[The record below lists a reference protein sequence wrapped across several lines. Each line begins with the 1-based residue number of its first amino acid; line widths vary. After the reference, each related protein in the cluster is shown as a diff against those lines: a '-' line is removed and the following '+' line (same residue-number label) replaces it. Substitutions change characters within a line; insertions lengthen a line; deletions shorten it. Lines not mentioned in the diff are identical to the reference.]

1 MKAKLFLKLVAGLVL
16 LGLGLVLA
24 LAWRLHSFPQVEA
37 YFAEP
42 GRRSLQK
49 DEVGQWQY
57 VRHLY
62 AELEATGDR
71 FRGWDESQQ
80 DMWKYAIAFLAYGMP
95 SLAMVKPD
103 EAPTAAYYLSVM
115 IHKMKAKKV
124 WDDWQR
130 YGFGDDPICKDNIMY
145 KGHLNLMYGL
155 YQLMTG
161 SDRYAQEFTWLTQ
174 KIVEEIEQSK
184 QGKYRGVTCEP
195 DRYFVQCN
203 AIGLMSLEV
212 YDRIYGTPYAKYY
225 GEEVLKF
232 VRERLI
238 DPETGLY
245 RDAYHPSHD
254 LAMPYLSGYT
264 NAWTMVMLR
273 PFDKDYQSKIYPK
286 WKEIFVRDYGPFAA
300 VRESREGGP
309 SRLATLF
316 GMLAAKEFGD
326 QELFGKLR
334 NSIDLGGFL
343 YKDTELGYLNYAVA
357 DNTLLNGM
365 VFSFKMHV
373 GWQKILD
380 HTWPRPE
387 SLPPIPEISSV
398 QSWDLLNT
406 RTL

>member
-1 MKAKLFLKLVAGLVL
+1 MKATRFLKLLAGLVL

-24 LAWRLHSFPQVEA
+24 LAWRLHGFPQVEA

-42 GRRSLQK
+42 GRRSFQK

-62 AELEATGDR
+62 AEMEATGDR
-71 FRGWDESQQ
+71 FKGWDESQQ

-95 SLAMVKPD
+95 SMAMIKPD
-103 EAPTAAYYLSVM
+103 EASMAAYYLSVM

-130 YGFGDDPICKDNIMY
+130 YGFGDDPICKENIMY

-184 QGKYRGVTCEP
+184 QGKFRGVACEP

-225 GEEVLKF
+225 GEEVLNF
-232 VRERLI
+232 VRERMI

-245 RDAYHPSHD
+245 REAYHPSHD
-254 LAMPYLSGYT
+254 LPMPYLSGYT

-273 PFDKDYQSKIYPK
+273 PFDKDYQAKIYPK
-286 WKEIFVRDYGPFAA
+286 WKKLFVREYGPFAT
-300 VRESREGGP
+300 VRESRHGGP

-334 NSIDLGGFL
+334 NTVDLGGFL
-343 YKDTELGYLNYAVA
+343 HKDTELGYLSYATA

-365 VFSFKMHV
+365 VLSFKLHV
-373 GWQKILD
+373 GWQNILD
-380 HTWPRPE
+380 HAWPRPE
-387 SLPPIPEISSV
+387 ALPLIPDISFV
-398 QSWDLLNT
+398 QSWDLLHSK
-406 RTL
+406 TL